1 MTTKTISRLVRLGAA
16 CKLTRAGT
24 QGEFIELNPVERY
37 DITVGCLTGR
47 PRLRGGPDARRA
59 PTAATILGVSCQHGE
74 W

>member
-37 DITVGCLTGR
+37 DITVG
-47 PRLRGGPDARRA
+47 A
-59 PTAATILGVSCQHGE
+59 
-74 W
+74 